1 VVGLPEESVHSTVE
15 SRIRAARL
23 LASDSDRPALTV
35 TVEGEGPL
43 VKISMSL
50 HKDVLDPAT
59 GVTAQAQTWRSFIYT
74 NKGSHVLSSLSRG
87 IDEFLANYLR
97 VNGASCDEPAG

>member
-1 VVGLPEESVHSTVE
+1 MEIST
-15 SRIRAARL
+15 
-23 LASDSDRPALTV
+23 
-35 TVEGEGPL
+35 
-43 VKISMSL
+43 SL
-50 HKDVLDPAT
+50 RKDLIDPAT

-74 NKGSHVLSSLSRG
+74 NKGPHVPSSLSRG